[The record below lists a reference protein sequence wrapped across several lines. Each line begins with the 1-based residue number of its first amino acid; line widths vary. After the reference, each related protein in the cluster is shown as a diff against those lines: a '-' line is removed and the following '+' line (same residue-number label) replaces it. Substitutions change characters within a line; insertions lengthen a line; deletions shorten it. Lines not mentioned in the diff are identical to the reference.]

1 MNFVVKKFRDFFSFE
16 KGIDPTDETQV
27 LYRKNLVIKN
37 IIFLSNMVYTIIM
50 FFITLGESSTSNIV
64 LTVILFPFTF
74 LFNRTLKKIIYAEPD
89 NLKQQ
94 QIAMYMTSFYM
105 FLSAILIYIKAKSSL
120 SMNYSE
126 AGYIL
131 LYYSLVVVALYQ
143 DRTLMQVIYKWML
156 IIITIIHFTLTYSI
170 MNMEYAYS
178 VQEFLSTFFLTS
190 EFKDILLRT
199 ILLALFMVALYSNVQ
214 ISQFMLEQRK
224 TEAKKRKGVETDFYG
239 VVNDVMSV
247 VVELQDSQQVDAD
260 LVRITSQMTM
270 RLAEL
275 LNYDNVK
282 IKELYEYSMVL
293 VNSRFK
299 DFDDKDY
306 DSIRAKAESGSVLV
320 RRIQL
325 EQKCE
330 KLVRASVE
338 GAFTI
343 DLIRS
348 VTRVQNEEDAD
359 VLLLCSIYATFRS
372 QKAYKRPYGHQAT
385 MEVIKRDY
393 RQIFN
398 ELMLDRFIKYEEEF
412 EKIYNS
418 GI

>member
-1 MNFVVKKFRDFFSFE
+1 MNALLKKFRDLFSFE

-37 IIFLSNMVYTIIM
+37 IIFLSNMIYTIIM
-50 FFITLGESSTSNIV
+50 FFITLGEQSTSNIV

-120 SMNYSE
+120 STNYSE

-143 DRTLMQVIYKWML
+143 DRNLMQVIYKWML

-170 MNMEYAYS
+170 MNMDYAYS
-178 VQEFLSTFFLTS
+178 VTQFFKEFFLTA

-247 VVELQDSQQVDAD
+247 IVELQDSQQVDDD

-270 RLAEL
+270 RLSEL
-275 LNYDNVK
+275 LNYDNQR
-282 IKELYEYSMVL
+282 IKALYEYSMVL

-299 DFDDKDY
+299 DFDDNDY
-306 DSIRAKAESGSVLV
+306 DSIRAKAESGSILV
-320 RRIQL
+320 KRIQL

-338 GAFTI
+338 GALTA
-343 DLIRS
+343 DLIS
-348 VTRVQNEEDAD
+348 SISKVQNDENAD
-359 VLLLCSIYATFRS
+359 VLLLCSIYSTFRT
-372 QKAYKRPYGHQAT
+372 QKSYKRPYGHQAT
-385 MEVIKRDY
+385 IDVIKRDY
-393 RQIFN
+393 KQIFD
-398 ELMLDRFIKYEEEF
+398 ELMLDRFIKYSDEF
-412 EKIYNS
+412 EKIYNE